1 MNGTGK
7 RWQFIP
13 QAARLG
19 SRAACALLEG
29 SRAHASVSSHV
40 GRCLVGMCEV
50 GGGPSLEM
58 ASPCAAALISLVTL
72 SGCLTA

>member
-50 GGGPSLEM
+50 GGGPSLET
-58 ASPCAAALISLVTL
+58 ASFVRQPWFRWWRWADAWRP
-72 SGCLTA
+72 